1 MIFSMN
7 QTINIDVFLPTIAV
21 IFMHSA
27 DVLLMPLIAVMLLS
41 PSIILCMPPIAGLF
55 MPPIWLG
62 YGGATPRP
70 VLLCLP
76 VMYLPLILYL

>member
-1 MIFSMN
+1 MPLIYVFYEPNN
-7 QTINIDVFLPTIAV
+7 QYRCILPTIAV
-21 IFMHSA
+21 IFMPNA

-70 VLLCLP
+70 VLYACQLCI
-76 VMYLPLILYL
+76 YL